1 MRTSTT
7 AFQCLFGL
15 LLALLGWGAD
25 AGAADYRITPTPAW
39 VTPISPGSRAQ
50 VPVGQISSGAYF
62 LLGDFQTRSGPE
74 GRTEFRHFATQALN
88 DQGVDTI
95 ANIELLFDPSYQSL
109 QVHALAVIRNG
120 QRIDKLRRA
129 TIRVLQREKEL
140 EYRIYDGRKSAHIFL
155 DDIRT
160 GDIVE
165 YAYSVHGSNP
175 VFGAREFGSQSL
187 QWAVPIE
194 RLHVRL
200 LLPIDRDPRLTVRNS
215 ARQPLVRTTATH
227 REYVWDES
235 SLAPLALEN
244 DAPGW
249 FDPYPALEWSEFADW
264 NAVARWA
271 VPLYRPPAQLGPS
284 LRAKVLSIE
293 IGARSQADK
302 VLAAL
307 RLVQG
312 DVRYLGVEI
321 GSGSFVPS
329 PPDRVYDRRFG
340 DCKDKTL
347 LLLSLLHHMGID
359 AQAALVNTVLTRG
372 VSDMAPNPA
381 AFNHVLVHVKVDGRS
396 YWLDPTRAPQPGSLD
411 AVHQPDF
418 GLALLVSDTTRELLP
433 MRRDPAAAIKR
444 RIDARFDARDGFDQ
458 PARLTITTT
467 SEGREAEEARN
478 LLATTSPD
486 ALQKQY
492 LNYYARYY
500 PGVLVTQAMAV
511 SDDTEHNRITVTE
524 YYAIPDFWPLDEGGS
539 RREATFYSP
548 EMMDVLRL
556 PSSTVRHSPVALASP
571 LDVTL
576 VTEALLPESWPITP
590 ETTRIEDAHF
600 TLERHV
606 AGSDRQ
612 LLLTDHFRSHADHV
626 KTDAIPAYV
635 ANLERARNT
644 LGYRLFHHLNP
655 PSASLAE
662 RFNWMI
668 ALLAAMVTGALAWLA
683 VRLYRYDP
691 PPSDFT
697 PIPALTGIR
706 GWLLLPALSLLL
718 LPFRLLLDFLP
729 GIDAYSV
736 FTWAHLTHPGGANYD
751 PMWAPT
757 LLFELVATLSLGTL
771 ALLTLVLFI
780 KRRSST
786 PRFFI
791 ALVVGLVILQL
802 IDQALVMALPLTG
815 EAAETARNPAELI
828 QAVLSLAIWGTYFV
842 RSRRVKSTF
851 TRTWRERPSETE
863 PCAPSPDIAQGQPAG

>member
-1 MRTSTT
+1 MS
-7 AFQCLFGL
+7 
-15 LLALLGWGAD
+15 WGAD
-25 AGAADYRITPTPAW
+25 ARAADYRITPTPAW
-39 VTPISPGSRAQ
+39 VTPITTASRAV

-74 GRTEFRHFATQALN
+74 GRTVFRHLAAQALN
-88 DQGVDTI
+88 DKGVDAI
-95 ANIELLFDPSYQSL
+95 ANIELLFEPSHQTL
-109 QVHALAVIRNG
+109 HLHMLAVIRDG

-165 YAYSVHGSNP
+165 YAYSVLGSNP
-175 VFGAREFGSQSL
+175 VFGTREFGSQSL
-187 QWAVPIE
+187 QWAVPME

-200 LLPIDRDPRLTVRNS
+200 LLPADRDMRIAVRNS
-215 ARQPLVRTTATH
+215 ARQPLVRMIGSH

-235 SLAPLALEN
+235 PLAPLALEL

-293 IGARSQADK
+293 QGARSQADK

-321 GSGSFVPS
+321 GTGSFVPS
-329 PPDRVYDRRFG
+329 PPDRVYDQRFG

-372 VSDMAPNPA
+372 ISDTSPNPA
-381 AFNHVLVHVKVDGRS
+381 AFNHVLAHVKIGGRS
-396 YWLDPTRAPQPGSLD
+396 YWLDPTRAPQPGSLEV
-411 AVHQPDF
+411 VHQPDF
-418 GLALLVSDTTRELLP
+418 GRALLVSDATRELLP
-433 MRRDPAAAIKR
+433 MQRDPAPALKR
-444 RIDARFDARDGFDQ
+444 RIDAQFDARNGFDQ
-458 PARLTITTT
+458 PARLTVTTT

-500 PGVLVTQAMAV
+500 AGLRVAQAMAI
-511 SDDTEHNRITVTE
+511 SDDTGHNRITVSE
-524 YYAIPDFWPLDEGGS
+524 YYEIPDFWPLAEDGS
-539 RREATFYSP
+539 RREASFYSP
-548 EMMDVLRL
+548 EVMDLLRL
-556 PSSTVRHSPVALASP
+556 PSSTVRHSPVALAPP

-576 VTEALLPESWPITP
+576 VTEVLLPESWPIKA
-590 ETTRIEDAHF
+590 ETTRIDDAHF
-600 TLERHV
+600 TLERRI
-606 AGSDRQ
+606 GGDDRR
-612 LLLTDHFRSHADHV
+612 LILTDHFRSHVDHV
-626 KTDAIPAYV
+626 KMDAIPSYV
-635 ANLERARNT
+635 ANLERARNA
-644 LGYRLFHHLNP
+644 LGYRLFHHMNLP
-655 PSASLAE
+655 PATLAE

-668 ALLAAMVTGALAWLA
+668 ALLAAMLTGALVWLA

-691 PPSDFT
+691 PPGNFT
-697 PIPALTGIR
+697 PIPALTGLR
-706 GWLLLPALSLLL
+706 GWLLLPALNLFL
-718 LPFRLLLDFLP
+718 LPFRLVSDFLP
-729 GIDAYSV
+729 SINVYAV
-736 FTWAHLTHPGGANYD
+736 PTWIRLTHPGGAGYD
-751 PMWAPT
+751 PLWAPA
-757 LLFELVATLSLGTL
+757 LLFELVATLTLGTL
-771 ALLTLVLFI
+771 ALLTLVLFL

-786 PRFFI
+786 PRVFI
-791 ALVVGLVILQL
+791 ALSIGIVISQS
-802 IDQALVMALPLTG
+802 INQALVMALPLTG
-815 EAAETARNPAELI
+815 DVADTLRNPAELI
-828 QAVLSLAIWGTYFV
+828 QSVLFLAVWGTYFL
-842 RSRRVKSTF
+842 RSQRVKSTF
-851 TRTWRERPSETE
+851 TRTWRPRPPE
-863 PCAPSPDIAQGQPAG
+863 PLPATAPLEATQAQPAG

>member
-1 MRTSTT
+1 MRTPTS
-7 AFQCLFGL
+7 AFHSLFGL
-15 LLALLGWGAD
+15 LFVLLCWHAD
-25 AGAADYRITPTPAW
+25 ARAADYRVLPTPAW
-39 VTPISPGSRAQ
+39 VTPIEHGSRTQ
-50 VPVGQISSGAYF
+50 VPVDQISSGAHF

-74 GRTEFRHFATQALN
+74 GRTEFRHIATQALN
-88 DQGVDTI
+88 DQGVDAV

-109 QVHALAVIRNG
+109 HLHTLAVVRDG
-120 QRIDKLRRA
+120 KRIDKLHRA

-140 EYRIYDGRKSAHIFL
+140 EYRIYDGRKSAHIVL

-165 YAYSVHGSNP
+165 YAYSVNGANP
-175 VFGAREFGSQSL
+175 VFGTREFGTQSL
-187 QWAVPIE
+187 QWAVPVE
-194 RLHVRL
+194 RLYVRL
-200 LLPIDRDPRLTVRNS
+200 LLPIDRDTRITVRNS
-215 ARQPLVRTTATH
+215 TRQPLVRITATH

-235 SLAPLALEN
+235 PLAPLALER

-249 FDPYPALEWSEFADW
+249 FDPYPALEWSEFVDW

-293 IGARSQADK
+293 TSARSQAGK

-329 PPDRVYDRRFG
+329 QPDRVYDRRFG

-359 AQAALVNTVLTRG
+359 AQAALVNTVRTRG
-372 VSDMAPNPA
+372 VSDLAPNPA
-381 AFNHVLVHVKVDGRS
+381 AFNHVLVHVKVDDRS
-396 YWLDPTRAPQPGSLD
+396 YWLDPTRAPQQGALN
-411 AVHQPDF
+411 AVYQPDF

-433 MRRDPAAAIKR
+433 MRHDPSEAIKR

-458 PARLTITTT
+458 PAQLTITTT

-478 LLATTSPD
+478 LLATTSPET
-486 ALQKQY
+486 LQKQY

-500 PGVLVTQAMAV
+500 PRIQVTRGMAV
-511 SDDTEHNRITVTE
+511 SDDVEHNRLTVTE
-524 YYAIPDFWPLDEGGS
+524 YYAIPDFWPLVEGGS
-539 RREATFYSP
+539 RREASFHSP

-556 PSSTVRHSPVALASP
+556 PSSTVRHSPVALAQP
-571 LDVTL
+571 MDVTL
-576 VTEALLPESWPITP
+576 VTEALLPEAWPIRP

-600 TLERHV
+600 TLERQV
-606 AGSDRQ
+606 TGSDRQ
-612 LLLTDHFRSHADHV
+612 LLLTDHFRSHFDHV
-626 KTDAIPAYV
+626 KMDAIPSYV
-635 ANLERARNT
+635 ANLERARNA
-644 LGYRLFHHLNP
+644 LGYRLFHYLNQ

-668 ALLAAMVTGALAWLA
+668 ALLATMLTGALIWLA
-683 VRLYRYDP
+683 RRLYRYDP
-691 PPSDFT
+691 PPSDFA

-706 GWLLLPALSLLL
+706 GWLLLPALSLIL
-718 LPFRLLLDFLP
+718 LPFRLLLEFLP
-729 GIDAYSV
+729 NISVYSV
-736 FTWAHLTHPGGANYD
+736 PTWVRLTHPGEGTYD
-751 PMWAPT
+751 PLWAPA
-757 LLFELVATLSLGTL
+757 LLFDLLATLSLGML

-791 ALVVGLVILQL
+791 ALTAGLVISQS
-802 IDQALVMALPLTG
+802 IGQALVMALPLAG
-815 EAAETARNPAELI
+815 EAAETARNPTELV
-828 QAVLSLAIWGTYFV
+828 QSVLSLAIWGTYFV

-851 TRTWRERPSETE
+851 TRTWHKRPSEPE
-863 PCAPSPDIAQGQPAG
+863 PFTAPSGTAQERPAS

>member
-1 MRTSTT
+1 MRPSTT

-15 LLALLGWGAD
+15 LLVLLGWGAD

-39 VTPISPGSRAQ
+39 VTPIVPGSRAQ

-88 DQGVDTI
+88 DQGVDAI

-109 QVHALAVIRNG
+109 QLHTLAVIRDG

-200 LLPIDRDPRLTVRNS
+200 LLPVDRDPRLTVRNS

-235 SLAPLALEN
+235 PLAPLTLEN

-271 VPLYRPPAQLGPS
+271 VPLYRPPTQLGPS

-293 IGARSQADK
+293 VGARSQADK

-329 PPDRVYDRRFG
+329 PPDRVYGRRFG

-418 GLALLVSDTTRELLP
+418 GLALVVSDTTRELLP
-433 MRRDPAAAIKR
+433 MRRAAAAAIKR

-500 PGVLVTQAMAV
+500 PGVLVTQTMAV

-600 TLERHV
+600 TLERRV
-606 AGSDRQ
+606 AGGDRQ

-626 KTDAIPAYV
+626 KTDAIPSYV

-655 PSASLAE
+655 PSTSLAE

-706 GWLLLPALSLLL
+706 GWLLLPALSLML
-718 LPFRLLLDFLP
+718 LPFRLLRDFLP

-751 PMWAPT
+751 PLWAPA
-757 LLFELVATLSLGTL
+757 LLFGLVATLSLGMLT
-771 ALLTLVLFI
+771 LLTLVLFI
-780 KRRSST
+780 QCRSST

-791 ALVVGLVILQL
+791 ALTAGLVLS
-802 IDQALVMALPLTG
+802 QAISQAFVMALPLTE
-815 EAAETARNPAELI
+815 EAAETARIPAELI

-851 TRTWRERPSETE
+851 TRTWRARPPEAE
-863 PCAPSPDIAQGQPAG
+863 PSSPPPNIAQGQPAG